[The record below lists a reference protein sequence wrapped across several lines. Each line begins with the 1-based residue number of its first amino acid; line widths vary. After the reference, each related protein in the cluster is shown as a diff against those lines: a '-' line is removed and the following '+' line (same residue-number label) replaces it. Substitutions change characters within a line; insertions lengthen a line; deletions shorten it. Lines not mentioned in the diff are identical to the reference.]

1 LRQQYFRD
9 IVERDITNRV
19 GARDSG
25 PVLRVLQMA
34 FESCG
39 SEMSLRRIAAANGV
53 SPETAGIY
61 LEAAEQAYLL
71 FACPYFTY
79 SSRKQAVRNKKYY
92 PVDPGLRLAVVNTSS
107 PDLGKSLENTVF
119 LALRRKYGKVFYWRD
134 RGEVDFVVM
143 RDGKAI
149 PIQVTWEGTKPRHQ
163 QSLEQF
169 YEAHPHASEAIFLT
183 QMDLRDDF
191 ERLP

>member
-1 LRQQYFRD
+1 MRQQYFRD

-107 PDLGKSLENTVF
+107 PDLGK
-119 LALRRKYGKVFYWRD
+119 VFYWRD